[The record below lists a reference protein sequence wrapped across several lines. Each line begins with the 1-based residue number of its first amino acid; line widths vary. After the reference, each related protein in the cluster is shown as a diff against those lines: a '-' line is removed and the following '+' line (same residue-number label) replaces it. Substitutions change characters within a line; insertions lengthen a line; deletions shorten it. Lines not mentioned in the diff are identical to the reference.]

1 MHDYVKN
8 LAKVVRAAREEA
20 HLSQA
25 ALAEQIGCDE
35 RTILNIENDRGNPK
49 FEVLCQIIAYLH
61 IPADRIF
68 HPDTATDGLKKQ
80 KLLLM
85 LQECDEQEAAEIPV
99 FLPGESQGRGS
110 LVGCRLWGLHRVG
123 HD

>member
-8 LAKVVRAAREEA
+8 LANVVRAAREEA
-20 HLSQA
+20 HLSQV

-61 IPADRIF
+61 IPADQIF
-68 HPDTATDGLKKQ
+68 SPRRSHGRVEK

-85 LQECDEQEAAEIPV
+85 LQECNEQEAAEI
-99 FLPGESQGRGS
+99 LPAI
-110 LVGCRLWGLHRVG
+110 
-123 HD
+123 

>member
-35 RTILNIENDRGNPK
+35 RTIINI
-49 FEVLCQIIAYLH
+49 
-61 IPADRIF
+61 
-68 HPDTATDGLKKQ
+68 
-80 KLLLM
+80 
-85 LQECDEQEAAEIPV
+85 
-99 FLPGESQGRGS
+99 
-110 LVGCRLWGLHRVG
+110 
-123 HD
+123 

>member
-8 LAKVVRAAREEA
+8 LAKIVRAAREEA

-68 HPDTATDGLKKQ
+68 HPDNCYGWGEKTKTVIDATG
-80 KLLLM
+80 M
-85 LQECDEQEAAEIPV
+85 
-99 FLPGESQGRGS
+99 
-110 LVGCRLWGLHRVG
+110 
-123 HD
+123 

>member
-49 FEVLCQIIAYLH
+49 FEVLCQIIVYLR
-61 IPADRIF
+61 IPPCHCHGRVEKTKTVID
-68 HPDTATDGLKKQ
+68 ATG
-80 KLLLM
+80 M
-85 LQECDEQEAAEIPV
+85 
-99 FLPGESQGRGS
+99 
-110 LVGCRLWGLHRVG
+110 
-123 HD
+123 

>member
-61 IPADRIF
+61 IPADQIF
-68 HPDTATDGLKKQ
+68 HPDTC
-80 KLLLM
+80 LLYTSCRFSSNRIIVAIL
-85 LQECDEQEAAEIPV
+85 
-99 FLPGESQGRGS
+99 ESVS
-110 LVGCRLWGLHRVG
+110 FTFP
-123 HD
+123 

>member
-35 RTILNIENDRGNPK
+35 LSPKLRYIEPLPQKPVYHMAQSGINFNPG
-49 FEVLCQIIAYLH
+49 
-61 IPADRIF
+61 ADCGAVVSGIF
-68 HPDTATDGLKKQ
+68 GWKNN
-80 KLLLM
+80 
-85 LQECDEQEAAEIPV
+85 
-99 FLPGESQGRGS
+99 
-110 LVGCRLWGLHRVG
+110 GLHQE
-123 HD
+123 DF

>member
-49 FEVLCQIIAYLH
+49 FEGRAGKQ
-61 IPADRIF
+61 RIQ
-68 HPDTATDGLKKQ
+68 T
-80 KLLLM
+80 
-85 LQECDEQEAAEIPV
+85 
-99 FLPGESQGRGS
+99 LPF
-110 LVGCRLWGLHRVG
+110 
-123 HD
+123 

>member
-49 FEVLCQIIAYLH
+49 
-61 IPADRIF
+61 DR
-68 HPDTATDGLKKQ
+68 KS
-80 KLLLM
+80 
-85 LQECDEQEAAEIPV
+85 V
-99 FLPGESQGRGS
+99 
-110 LVGCRLWGLHRVG
+110 V
-123 HD
+123 

>member
-35 RTILNIENDRGNPK
+35 RTILNIENDRG
-49 FEVLCQIIAYLH
+49 
-61 IPADRIF
+61 IPSSKYCARSSLIYTF
-68 HPDTATDGLKKQ
+68 
-80 KLLLM
+80 
-85 LQECDEQEAAEIPV
+85 LQTR
-99 FLPGESQGRGS
+99 FSTLPLPRTG
-110 LVGCRLWGLHRVG
+110 
-123 HD
+123 

>member
-61 IPADRIF
+61 IPAAVSYTHLDVYKRQVCKQQDFKCRAVRIGIYPAF
-68 HPDTATDGLKKQ
+68 D
-80 KLLLM
+80 
-85 LQECDEQEAAEIPV
+85 
-99 FLPGESQGRGS
+99 
-110 LVGCRLWGLHRVG
+110 
-123 HD
+123 

>member
-20 HLSQA
+20 RLSQA

-49 FEVLCQIIAYLH
+49 FDVLCQIIAYLL
-61 IPADRIF
+61 IPAGLIF
-68 HPDTATDGLKKQ
+68 RPDTAT
-80 KLLLM
+80 
-85 LQECDEQEAAEIPV
+85 
-99 FLPGESQGRGS
+99 
-110 LVGCRLWGLHRVG
+110 
-123 HD
+123 

>member
-35 RTILNIENDRGNPK
+35 
-49 FEVLCQIIAYLH
+49 H
-61 IPADRIF
+61 
-68 HPDTATDGLKKQ
+68 
-80 KLLLM
+80 
-85 LQECDEQEAAEIPV
+85 EAAEI
-99 FLPGESQGRGS
+99 LPAIEYLLALIHKRGNS
-110 LVGCRLWGLHRVG
+110 NE
-123 HD
+123 

>member
-61 IPADRIF
+61 IPADQIF
-68 HPDTATDGLKKQ
+68 PPRRSHGRVEKTKTVIDATGMQ
-80 KLLLM
+80 
-85 LQECDEQEAAEIPV
+85 
-99 FLPGESQGRGS
+99 
-110 LVGCRLWGLHRVG
+110 
-123 HD
+123 

>member
-49 FEVLCQIIAYLH
+49 FIQGPEH
-61 IPADRIF
+61 
-68 HPDTATDGLKKQ
+68 TDGNLP
-80 KLLLM
+80 
-85 LQECDEQEAAEIPV
+85 PV
-99 FLPGESQGRGS
+99 CHQHLFKRGDFYFFVHTHS
-110 LVGCRLWGLHRVG
+110 P
-123 HD
+123 

>member
-35 RTILNIENDRGNPK
+35 RTIPNIENDRKGGKKYQDRTVTGMDAAQTARAGNP
-49 FEVLCQIIAYLH
+49 
-61 IPADRIF
+61 
-68 HPDTATDGLKKQ
+68 PDQ
-80 KLLLM
+80 
-85 LQECDEQEAAEIPV
+85 
-99 FLPGESQGRGS
+99 
-110 LVGCRLWGLHRVG
+110 
-123 HD
+123 

>member
-35 RTILNIENDRGNPK
+35 RT
-49 FEVLCQIIAYLH
+49 
-61 IPADRIF
+61 
-68 HPDTATDGLKKQ
+68 ATDGLKKQ

-85 LQECDEQEAAEIPV
+85 LQECNEQEAAEI
-99 FLPGESQGRGS
+99 LPAIEYLLALIHKRSNS
-110 LVGCRLWGLHRVG
+110 NE
-123 HD
+123 

>member
-35 RTILNIENDRGNPK
+35 RTILNI
-49 FEVLCQIIAYLH
+49 V
-61 IPADRIF
+61 
-68 HPDTATDGLKKQ
+68 PDHRLFTH
-80 KLLLM
+80 
-85 LQECDEQEAAEIPV
+85 
-99 FLPGESQGRGS
+99 S
-110 LVGCRLWGLHRVG
+110 CRPNFPP
-123 HD
+123 

>member
-35 RTILNIENDRGNPK
+35 RTIRILNTTVG
-49 FEVLCQIIAYLH
+49 
-61 IPADRIF
+61 IPSSKYCARSSLIYTF
-68 HPDTATDGLKKQ
+68 LQTVFSTLT
-80 KLLLM
+80 LLRT
-85 LQECDEQEAAEIPV
+85 
-99 FLPGESQGRGS
+99 G
-110 LVGCRLWGLHRVG
+110 
-123 HD
+123 

>member
-1 MHDYVKN
+1 MNCNAWLCKN

-61 IPADRIF
+61 IPADQIF
-68 HPDTATDGLKKQ
+68 HPATATDGLKKQ

-85 LQECDEQEAAEIPV
+85 LQECDEQEAAEI
-99 FLPGESQGRGS
+99 LPAIEYLLALIHKRGNS
-110 LVGCRLWGLHRVG
+110 NE
-123 HD
+123 

>member
-1 MHDYVKN
+1 MLLQILFPAFYFK
-8 LAKVVRAAREEA
+8 LYTFP
-20 HLSQA
+20 SQA

-68 HPDTATDGLKKQ
+68 HPDTATDGVKNQ

-85 LQECDEQEAAEIPV
+85 LQECDEQEAAEI
-99 FLPGESQGRGS
+99 LPAIEYLLALIHKRGNS
-110 LVGCRLWGLHRVG
+110 NE
-123 HD
+123 

>member
-8 LAKVVRAAREEA
+8 LAQVVRAAREEA
-20 HLSQA
+20 PLSQA

-35 RTILNIENDRGNPK
+35 HTILNIENDRGNPK

-61 IPADRIF
+61 IPADQIF
-68 HPDTATDGLKKQ
+68 HPDAATDGLKKQ

-85 LQECDEQEAAEIPV
+85 LQECNEQEVAEI
-99 FLPGESQGRGS
+99 LPAIEYLLSLIHKRGNS
-110 LVGCRLWGLHRVG
+110 NE
-123 HD
+123 

>member
-25 ALAEQIGCDE
+25 ALPEQIGCDE

-49 FEVLCQIIAYLH
+49 FEVLCQDHRLFTH
-61 IPADRIF
+61 SCRPDFPPRRSHGRIEKTKTVI
-68 HPDTATDGLKKQ
+68 DATGMQ
-80 KLLLM
+80 
-85 LQECDEQEAAEIPV
+85 
-99 FLPGESQGRGS
+99 
-110 LVGCRLWGLHRVG
+110 
-123 HD
+123 

>member
-35 RTILNIENDRGNPK
+35 RTILNMTVG
-49 FEVLCQIIAYLH
+49 
-61 IPADRIF
+61 IPSSKYCARSSLIYTF
-68 HPDTATDGLKKQ
+68 LQTGFSTLT
-80 KLLLM
+80 LLRM
-85 LQECDEQEAAEIPV
+85 
-99 FLPGESQGRGS
+99 G
-110 LVGCRLWGLHRVG
+110 
-123 HD
+123 

>member
-25 ALAEQIGCDE
+25 ALAEHIGCDE

-68 HPDTATDGLKKQ
+68 HPDTTTDGVKKQ

-85 LQECDEQEAAEIPV
+85 LQECDEQEAAEI
-99 FLPGESQGRGS
+99 LPAIEYLLALIHKRGNS
-110 LVGCRLWGLHRVG
+110 NE
-123 HD
+123 